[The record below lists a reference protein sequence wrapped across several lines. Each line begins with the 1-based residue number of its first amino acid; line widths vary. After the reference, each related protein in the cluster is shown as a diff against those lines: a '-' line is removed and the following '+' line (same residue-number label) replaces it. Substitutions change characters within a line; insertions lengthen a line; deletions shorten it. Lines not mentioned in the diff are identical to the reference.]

1 MFLLMGAE
9 PTIEEQKLEIDDL
22 KGAFQISTI

>member
-22 KGAFQISTI
+22 KGAFQISV